1 MINSGVHHRRSVLD
15 QAIFRGRRVRKI
27 RITDEDHLDNI
38 KKVLGRRYADRQ
50 VNIGLFPDSNRCI
63 HQVSETDRKCKEV
76 QLFDDEVMEEFL
88 DESGSQSDV
97 VAGGFIQSASTADLK
112 T

>member
-1 MINSGVHHRRSVLD
+1 MRTIWTISKKCLAADMLIDRSIL
-15 QAIFRGRRVRKI
+15 A
-27 RITDEDHLDNI
+27 
-38 KKVLGRRYADRQ
+38 
-50 VNIGLFPDSNRCI
+50 FPDSNRCI
-63 HQVSETDRKCKEV
+63 HQVSEADRKCKEV

-97 VAGGFIQSASTADLK
+97 VAGGFLQSASTADLK